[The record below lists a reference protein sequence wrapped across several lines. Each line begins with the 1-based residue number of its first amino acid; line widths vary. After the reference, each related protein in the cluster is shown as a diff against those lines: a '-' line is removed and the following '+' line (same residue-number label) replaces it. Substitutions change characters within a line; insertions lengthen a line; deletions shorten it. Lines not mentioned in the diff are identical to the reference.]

1 MAPGATGTGHVAL
14 HDHRGE
20 AVTCVSVG
28 TYMRL
33 GKQAASDDSLRG
45 SMISISSQSAAAAF
59 GPFPASLP
67 VSVRRGA
74 VNKHGMTPWAVLG
87 GAPRVYGHHRKA
99 GLGGQMPDRLDHHAT
114 DLP

>member
-1 MAPGATGTGHVAL
+1 
-14 HDHRGE
+14 
-20 AVTCVSVG
+20 
-28 TYMRL
+28 MRL